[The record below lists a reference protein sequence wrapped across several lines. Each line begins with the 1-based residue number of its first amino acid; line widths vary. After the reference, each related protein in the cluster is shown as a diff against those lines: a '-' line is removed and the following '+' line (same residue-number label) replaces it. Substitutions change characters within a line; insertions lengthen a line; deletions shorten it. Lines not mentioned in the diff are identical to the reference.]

1 MGKALREST
10 QSERVCVFLPRGG
23 GSAEESDRKM
33 GGSSRVVG
41 WGCRSGRPSVLR
53 GQQGAK

>member
-10 QSERVCVFLPRGG
+10 QSERGCVVLPRGG
-23 GSAEESDRKM
+23 GSAGGSVGAEESDRKM

-41 WGCRSGRPSVLR
+41 WGCRSG
-53 GQQGAK
+53 